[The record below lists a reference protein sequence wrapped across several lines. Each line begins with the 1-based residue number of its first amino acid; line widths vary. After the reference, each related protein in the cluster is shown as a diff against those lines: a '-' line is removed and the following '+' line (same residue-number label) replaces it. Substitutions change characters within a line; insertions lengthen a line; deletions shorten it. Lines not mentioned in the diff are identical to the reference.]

1 MRLRAVRPVGVVAW
15 AVGVLAWSVVACTGG
30 GSARP
35 AESRA
40 TIPPCE
46 VVAKAEV
53 PPLPFGSTP
62 LWSDKTKGV
71 PRYADRFALHGDSV
85 VAISGPKGGE
95 ADRLS
100 VMDAATGKVR
110 VVHRTVETAARRARR
125 PVGRGGPVLQGPAG
139 RGTGR
144 RPREGGDWG
153 VLVTTLRNH
162 DSIQKG
168 YGLALLSGKDGSVLW
183 RRTLVAAKK
192 SSGHDGYVYP
202 NLLLS
207 DGKLAVMSL
216 RPSSD
221 ATVADIRL
229 IAVDTHTG
237 KRLWTRTGVQLAAV
251 AAGSVI
257 AAESQDPASVS
268 LDSGVSGTVTVLDAA
283 TGHTRWS
290 LRGRMDTARV
300 AAVAG
305 GMLLVREAQGGTLK
319 APVLLDLTTGTQLDR
334 MPDQTGNCASDR
346 AYPDR
351 RPCPVPQPRLLTVRA
366 DERRVRVAGRKP
378 PDGTISLVRDGRI
391 YFSGLNAPGQEVDR
405 SGTPL
410 VGPLP
415 EGILDALS
423 DKYAVF
429 RLPQTQ
435 RYRVLTALAEPAREP
450 PTREDRHATAQA
462 HNRPGAPRA
471 SPYRSSATTD
481 SRTSTSRSAASGR
494 PYERAFRAMPSRRPG
509 SASSGVTAS
518 RRSAGVAALRRATAA
533 PASCR

>member
-40 TIPPCE
+40 TIPPGE

-110 VVHRTVETAARRARR
+110 WSTGRWR
-125 PVGRGGPVLQGPAG
+125 PLRGGHGDQWDGVGPFD
-139 RGTGR
+139 TG
-144 RPREGGDWG
+144 PQVVEPDDDPEGGDWG

-346 AYPDR
+346 GDLIACDVLFPE
-351 RPCPVPQPRLLTVRA
+351 PRLLTVRA

-435 RYRVLTALAEPAREP
+435 RYRV
-450 PTREDRHATAQA
+450 
-462 HNRPGAPRA
+462 
-471 SPYRSSATTD
+471 YRV
-481 SRTSTSRSAASGR
+481 G
-494 PYERAFRAMPSRRPG
+494 
-509 SASSGVTAS
+509 
-518 RRSAGVAALRRATAA
+518 
-533 PASCR
+533 